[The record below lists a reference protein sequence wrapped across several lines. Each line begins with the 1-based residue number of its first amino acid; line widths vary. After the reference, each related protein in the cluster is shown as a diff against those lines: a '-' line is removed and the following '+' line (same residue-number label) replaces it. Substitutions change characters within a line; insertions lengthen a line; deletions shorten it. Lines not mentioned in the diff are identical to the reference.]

1 MLRVLVA
8 LIMVFSLKA
17 HPSLG
22 GVRVIMANDKD
33 QLNERDVVNIV
44 NGTMLKWGDGS
55 NINLYIEDL
64 NKIDAESFSYK
75 FNIAKDKFIN
85 DWRIKFFSG
94 KASLPKQ
101 VKNIEDSLSLIS
113 EVNNSILIVFTKG
126 DIPQDI
132 LTKKGL
138 REVKF

>member
-1 MLRVLVA
+1 MLRLLA
-8 LIMVFSLKA
+8 ILIMMFSLKA
-17 HPSLG
+17 YTSLSGIRLIIADNKEHPT
-22 GVRVIMANDKD
+22 
-33 QLNERDVVNIV
+33 ERDVINIV

-64 NKIDAESFSYK
+64 NMIDAKSFSYK

-101 VKNIEDSLSLIS
+101 VKNIEDSLSLIA
-113 EVNNSILIVFTKG
+113 EVNNSVLILFSKA
-126 DIPQDI
+126 DIPQES
-132 LTKKGL
+132 LTKRGL
-138 REVKF
+138 KEVRF

>member
-1 MLRVLVA
+1 MFRVLAVS
-8 LIMVFSLKA
+8 IMLFSLTA
-17 HPSLG
+17 YPSLG
-22 GVRVIMANDKD
+22 GVRVIIAQDKD
-33 QLNERDVVNIV
+33 QPSELDVVNIV

-64 NKIDAESFSYK
+64 NKIDADSFSFK

-101 VKNIEDSLSLIS
+101 VKNIEDSLNLIAD
-113 EVNNSILIVFTKG
+113 VNNSILIVFSKG
-126 DIPQDI
+126 DIPKEV
-132 LTKKGL
+132 LSKKGL
-138 REVKF
+138 REVRF

>member
-1 MLRVLVA
+1 MFRIFAV

-17 HPSLG
+17 HTSLG
-22 GVRVIMANDKD
+22 GVRVYIANDKD
-33 QLNERDVVNIV
+33 QLTERDVVNIV

-64 NKIDAESFSYK
+64 NKIDAESFNYK

-101 VKNIEDSLSLIS
+101 VKNIHDSLNLIA
-113 EVNNSILIVFTKG
+113 EVNNSILIVFSKG
-126 DIPQDI
+126 DIPQEL
-132 LTKKGL
+132 LTKNGL
-138 REVKF
+138 KEVRY

>member
-1 MLRVLVA
+1 MLRLIAA
-8 LIMVFSLKA
+8 LIMVYSLKA
-17 HPSLG
+17 YPSLG
-22 GVRVIMANDKD
+22 GVRVFIAHDKD
-33 QLNERDVVNIV
+33 QLSERDVVNIV

-113 EVNNSILIVFTKG
+113 EVNNSVLIVFSKG
-126 DIPQDI
+126 EIPQEI

-138 REVKF
+138 KEVRY